1 MTIDMVRK
9 SICWPTG
16 LFKHLCGDNG
26 LQGIPHPK
34 TDCDF
39 KGVIATESIEQWA
52 ERFYKWFERLSIT
65 TI

>member
-1 MTIDMVRK
+1 MPLVSMVK
-9 SICWPTG
+9 TLGFNVVPTD
-16 LFKHLCGDNG
+16 LCGENG
-26 LQGIPHPK
+26 FQGIPHPK

-52 ERFYKWFERLSIT
+52 ERFYKWFEKLSIA